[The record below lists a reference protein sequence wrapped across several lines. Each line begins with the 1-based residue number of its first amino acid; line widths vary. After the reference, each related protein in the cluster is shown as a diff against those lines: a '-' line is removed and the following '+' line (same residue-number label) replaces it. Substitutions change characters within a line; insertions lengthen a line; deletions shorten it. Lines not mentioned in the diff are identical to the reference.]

1 MKRLIWILLAVFC
14 TALAQVQP
22 VDQLA
27 RPGRAACKCHGKCGM
42 PDCPAPATQMPSE
55 FLLEGATAVA
65 RPARKRAVPPAPKLV
80 EKFFVSI
87 VTPGVRPAVSP
98 APALPAPAA
107 SVPLFKAHCSFLI

>member
-14 TALAQVQP
+14 TALTQVQA

-27 RPGRAACKCHGKCGM
+27 RPARAGCKCHGKCGM
-42 PDCPAPATQMPSE
+42 PDCPAPTTQMPSE
-55 FLLEGATAVA
+55 FLVERAMAVA
-65 RPARKRAVPPAPKLV
+65 RPARKRAALPAPKRV

-87 VTPGVRPAVSP
+87 ATSGVRPAVHL